1 MAAARAILAA
11 EGGVSVL
18 SGPGETG
25 KVAVSEAINLGLLLR
40 ANMLFAAGAPN
51 LQGAIDMG
59 LHPESPARRRLV
71 EWGRAR
77 RLRGGVGEAPRRAS
91 RGEMQSGI
99 LDGLRSMMNSKPCT
113 FWAATPWPSIPDG
126 ARAREALD
134 KAGFVVLQ
142 ASHLNASAEY
152 ADVVI
157 PAPTL
162 YEETGSVTNLER
174 RAQALPRALKPM
186 IDKMIP
192 EAWRAFADI
201 AKAMERPM
209 RANSLDKIRIQA
221 RALIG
226 DYADAFGR
234 IPDEGLHLK
243 REGRRAYQ
251 IARIPEKEAQAPG
264 LRMLLDARPVAL
276 GSLCG
281 VGLSSGRHARGR
293 ARPLAERCGEPGRP

>member
-1 MAAARAILAA
+1 
-11 EGGVSVL
+11 
-18 SGPGETG
+18 
-25 KVAVSEAINLGLLLR
+25 
-40 ANMLFAAGAPN
+40 MLFATGAPN

-59 LHPESPARRRLV
+59 LHPAALPGGDMSDEDARAACG
-71 EWGRAR
+71 EAWGRPLVAQA
-77 RLRGGVGEAPRRAS
+77 GKNANE
-91 RGEMQSGI
+91 I
-99 LDGLRSMMNSKPCT
+99 FDGLSSGDLKGLYVLGCDPV
-113 FWAATPWPSIPDG
+113 AEHPDG

-134 KAGFVVLQ
+134 KADFVVLQ
-142 ASHLNASAEY
+142 TSHLNASAEY

-226 DYADAFGR
+226 DYADAFSR
-234 IPDEGLHLK
+234 VPDEGLHL
-243 REGRRAYQ
+243 RTRGA
-251 IARIPEKEAQAPG
+251 ARLPDRTDSGERGAGVGAQDAA
-264 LRMLLDARPVAL
+264 DARLVAL

-281 VGLSSGRHARGR
+281 LGPSSGRHARSG
-293 ARPLAERCGEPGRP
+293 ARPLAERCGKPGRQRRRTRGIRSGRRDRSTPRSCR